1 MSPSLHKP
9 TVHHIFSNYFFI
21 SGTSAIYV
29 DCNGL
34 FFYSS
39 YDSKVTSGRTR
50 SFRIVRFRE
59 NRYLTY
65 GAINIA
71 QHSYHVYN
79 SDGILYRFWKNY
91 TELTLR
97 TAALVSRARRIC
109 ARTYNAR
116 AEKRG
121 GGKYVWCIW
130 TGFVRKRNVISHVI
144 LLFSRD
150 CHMIALTLSPQ

>member
-21 SGTSAIYV
+21 SGNSAIYV

-39 YDSKVTSGRTR
+39 YDSKVTGGRTR

-59 NRYLTY
+59 NRNLTY

-79 SDGILYRFWKNY
+79 SDGILYRFWRNY

-97 TAALVSRARRIC
+97 TAAQGSQHTIDY
-109 ARTYNAR
+109 TYDVNKILTAR
-116 AEKRG
+116 APRSYFKPPPNLHFAVDG
-121 GGKYVWCIW
+121 
-130 TGFVRKRNVISHVI
+130 
-144 LLFSRD
+144 
-150 CHMIALTLSPQ
+150 

>member
-29 DCNGL
+29 DYNGL

-97 TAALVSRARRIC
+97 TAAQGSQHTIDC
-109 ARTYNAR
+109 TYDVNKILTAR
-116 AEKRG
+116 APRSYFKPPPNLHFAVDG
-121 GGKYVWCIW
+121 
-130 TGFVRKRNVISHVI
+130 
-144 LLFSRD
+144 
-150 CHMIALTLSPQ
+150 

>member
-29 DCNGL
+29 DCNAL

-97 TAALVSRARRIC
+97 TAAQGSQHTIDC
-109 ARTYNAR
+109 TYDVNKILTAR
-116 AEKRG
+116 APRSYFKPPPNLHFAVDG
-121 GGKYVWCIW
+121 
-130 TGFVRKRNVISHVI
+130 
-144 LLFSRD
+144 
-150 CHMIALTLSPQ
+150 

>member
-1 MSPSLHKP
+1 MLNFVTFLNLTSVP
-9 TVHHIFSNYFFI
+9 VHICHRLYINQPFTTFSRITFLYRVLAQFMLI
-21 SGTSAIYV
+21 VMG
-29 DCNGL
+29 C

-59 NRYLTY
+59 NRNLTY

-79 SDGILYRFWKNY
+79 SDGILYRFWRNY

-97 TAALVSRARRIC
+97 TAAQGSQHTIDY
-109 ARTYNAR
+109 TYDVNKILTAR
-116 AEKRG
+116 APRSYFKPPPNLHFAVDG
-121 GGKYVWCIW
+121 
-130 TGFVRKRNVISHVI
+130 
-144 LLFSRD
+144 
-150 CHMIALTLSPQ
+150 